1 MAEPITLS
9 VTSRPAAR
17 AAELIAEALAV
28 ADARTGSAR
37 LAIPGGSALAAVGPA
52 RVRLGVIWRRVRLTW
67 CDERC
72 VPSAHPH
79 SNRGMAFRS
88 GALSHEDPP
97 RELLPLFLDRER
109 PENAV
114 ARVERELTGKFD
126 GGLDVALL
134 GLGADGHVASL
145 FPGAVL
151 SGTARVVLA
160 TSSAKPP
167 SRRITLTQSML
178 ATAADAVV
186 FASGESKRVAL
197 VRLLDRDPALA
208 VSALPRVSV
217 VTDIELRSKESV

>member
-1 MAEPITLS
+1 MAEAIALS

-17 AAELIAEALAV
+17 AAELIAAAVAV

-37 LAIPGGSALAAVGPA
+37 LAIPGGSALAAVRPA
-52 RVRLGVIWRRVRLTW
+52 RLRLGEIWRRVRLTW

-72 VPSAHPH
+72 VPAAHPH
-79 SNRGMAFRS
+79 SNRGTAFRT
-88 GALSHEDPP
+88 GALSYEDLP
-97 RELLPLFLDRER
+97 RELLPLLLDGER
-109 PENAV
+109 PEDAV
-114 ARVERELTGKFD
+114 ARVERELTEGFD

-145 FPGAVL
+145 FPGTDL
-151 SGTARVVLA
+151 DGIARVALA

-178 ATAADAVV
+178 ATAAHAVV
-186 FASGESKRVAL
+186 FASGESKRTAL
-197 VRLLDRDPALA
+197 ARLLDRDRSLA

-217 VTDIELRSKESV
+217 VTDVELRSKESL